1 MAGLFRRTT
10 TSTLKARGIALLAAL
25 VVVLA
30 LPSLGP
36 YAQRHRDLLTFAI
49 GGIVFATVLLI
60 GKRSKVGGG
69 AKEEFTTEATEST
82 EE

>member
-1 MAGLFRRTT
+1 MAGLFRRTG
-10 TSTLKARGIALLAAL
+10 TLKARGIALLAAL

-30 LPSLGP
+30 LPLFGP

-49 GGIVFATVLLI
+49 GGIVFMIVCLI
-60 GKRSKVGGG
+60 GNRSKSGGE
-69 AKEEFTTEATEST
+69 AKKKFTTKVTEST